1 MKSRKKRLSQ
11 IVVALLIVYTIGL
24 PIQNIVLAN
33 TNEQAINEAVV
44 TEEIEAGADEV
55 ETSSSEEAEKPTVES
70 VPEEEKTSEKAATS
84 AITEIAPSEQLMEA
98 IIDSEV
104 ESKGTNQPVEAE
116 KDMEKDVKAV
126 LPDKISVIFP
136 DAALAEVIRVR
147 LGKASVD
154 DVVTQAELDTISQ
167 IAVSGIGIADLTGFE
182 HLRYLRGTLLLQDNE
197 ITDISPLMNLPNARI
212 NAVVLFRNKISDL
225 SPLENAN
232 LPGVESFY
240 FDDNQISDLSPLG
253 NLGNAN
259 LYSSFKL
266 SFNGNSNI
274 SDLSPL
280 ANMSNLTALGVQNTK
295 VSDISPLKNLNLVE
309 LNIGATKVSD
319 LSPLA
324 NMLDMEKLTMY
335 GLGISDISPLENMT
349 KMTHLYMDGNP
360 SGDLSLVAN
369 MTDIE
374 QLEAAACEISDVSPL
389 ANLTKLEWL
398 VLTYNH
404 ISDISPLANLHNTS
418 AGGDFNIGYQ
428 TIELPAVKWSSSSF
442 DVTNMIKRQNGTL
455 VVPNNITGGGSYAA
469 PTITW
474 ANVANANQTLTYTG
488 DGSNISNGNIWYFS
502 ATVTIPVKRSGQY
515 DVHFDVD
522 GTVTTESVEVD
533 ELIPSPNDPQ
543 KTGYTFTG
551 WYDAQSG
558 GNQWDFTTN
567 TMPANEITL
576 YAQFS
581 KALIPMPNNAYINF
595 YEDSTLKYAIPYDGL
610 DQWDGINGVWTN
622 GLVTATPPANNPNK
636 TGHTFTGWE
645 DEQGDL
651 FDFSTTQLDLN
662 SQNEFNFYAAFEKKE
677 YTVTFVI
684 DGKKETQKVLFE
696 ELIEEPMSPE
706 KEGHTF
712 DGWHTSP
719 QTRATQW
726 DFNTMGMPANDLTLH
741 AKFTK
746 LSDSGSGS
754 GSGGSEKP
762 SKPVPPV
769 TPEQPG
775 DKDSTNDFKDE
786 TTASDT
792 GSMTVTSQE
801 NTETSSPEASQQS
814 KLAQLGEQN
823 SMILQGFG
831 LLMVISGIAFFWW
844 KRRKKVHS

>member
-55 ETSSSEEAEKPTVES
+55 ETSSSGEAEKPTVES

-136 DAALAEVIRVR
+136 DAALAEAVRDR

-154 DVVTQAELDTISQ
+154 DVVTQADLDTVTG
-167 IAVSGIGIADLTGFE
+167 IALNGKGIADLSGFE
-182 HLRYLRGTLLLQDNE
+182 YLRKIRNFLDLSSNE
-197 ITDISPLMNLPNARI
+197 ITDISPLMNLTEVPQI
-212 NAVVLFRNKISDL
+212 IMKRNKISDI

-232 LPGVESFY
+232 LPNAKDVY

-259 LYSSFKL
+259 LSSSLKL

-280 ANMSNLTALGVQNTK
+280 ANMSNLTDLGVQNTK
-295 VSDISPLKNLNLVE
+295 VSDISPLENLNLVE
-309 LNIGATKVSD
+309 LNIGGTKVSD

-324 NMLDMEKLTMY
+324 NMTDMKKLTMF
-335 GLGISDISPLENMT
+335 GLGISDLSPLENMT
-349 KMTHLYMDGNP
+349 KMTHLRMDGNP

-374 QLEAAACEISDVSPL
+374 QLEAGACEISDVSPL

-567 TMPANEITL
+567 TMPPNEITL

-581 KALIPMPNNAYINF
+581 KALIPTPTNAYINF
-595 YEDSTLKYAIPYDGL
+595 YEDSTLKYAIPYVGL

-684 DGKKETQKVLFE
+684 DGKRETKKVLFE
-696 ELIEEPMSPE
+696 ELIEEPTAPE

-746 LSDSGSGS
+746 LSDSG
-754 GSGGSEKP
+754 GSEKP

-769 TPEQPG
+769 TPEQPENKESSN
-775 DKDSTNDFKDE
+775 DSKDQ
-786 TTASDT
+786 TTTSNS
-792 GSMTVTSQE
+792 GSMMVTSQE

-814 KLAQLGEQN
+814 KLAKLGEQN
-823 SMILQGFG
+823 SMILQGVG

-844 KRRKKVHS
+844 

>member
-44 TEEIEAGADEV
+44 TEEIETGADEV

-70 VPEEEKTSEKAATS
+70 VLEEEKTSEKAATS

-104 ESKGTNQPVEAE
+104 ESEATNTQVEVE
-116 KDMEKDVKAV
+116 KSTKNGN
-126 LPDKISVIFP
+126 KIISSDTISNIFP
-136 DAALAEVIRVR
+136 DANLAETIRIE
-147 LGKASVD
+147 LGKGSVN
-154 DVVTQAELDTISQ
+154 DVVTQAELDTITQ
-167 IAVSGIGIADLTGFE
+167 VIASSKGIVDISGIENLTNLINLSLFDNKVSNIKPLKNLIKLETLNLNAGLVLYDL
-182 HLRYLRGTLLLQDNE
+182 
-197 ITDISPLMNLPNARI
+197 SPLSSLTNLTNLFLEANRISDIRPLANLTNLKTLNLNA
-212 NAVVLFRNKISDL
+212 NSISDL
-225 SPLENAN
+225 SPLEH
-232 LPGVESFY
+232 LV
-240 FDDNQISDLSPLG
+240 
-253 NLGNAN
+253 
-259 LYSSFKL
+259 
-266 SFNGNSNI
+266 
-274 SDLSPL
+274 
-280 ANMSNLTALGVQNTK
+280 NLTKL
-295 VSDISPLKNLNLVE
+295 DLYYNL
-309 LNIGATKVSD
+309 
-319 LSPLA
+319 
-324 NMLDMEKLTMY
+324 
-335 GLGISDISPLENMT
+335 
-349 KMTHLYMDGNP
+349 
-360 SGDLSLVAN
+360 
-369 MTDIE
+369 
-374 QLEAAACEISDVSPL
+374 ISDVSPL
-389 ANLTKLEWL
+389 SSLTNLTSLQLANNRINDLSSLGTLAKLNIF
-398 VLTYNH
+398 TAGSQH
-404 ISDISPLANLHNTS
+404 ISLL
-418 AGGDFNIGYQ
+418 
-428 TIELPAVKWSSSSF
+428 AVKWS
-442 DVTNMIKRQNGTL
+442 DPLNVTNSIKDLNGDL
-455 VVPNNITGGGSYAA
+455 IAPSSIDNQGSYTNS
-469 PTITW
+469 TITW
-474 ANVANANQTLTYTG
+474 TGLANSNQKVNYEWSQSITIGNASST
-488 DGSNISNGNIWYFS
+488 FS
-502 ATVTIPVKRSGQY
+502 GKVTVSVNRSGKYNVNY
-515 DVHFDVD
+515 DVE
-522 GTVTTESVEVD
+522 GMITTESVEVD
-533 ELIPSPNDPQ
+533 ELLAEPQEPNKP
-543 KTGYTFTG
+543 GYTFTG
-551 WYDAQSG
+551 WYDAKTG
-558 GNQWDFTTN
+558 GNKWDFTMD

-581 KALIPMPNNAYINF
+581 KTLIPTPTNAYINF
-595 YEDSTLKYAIPYDGL
+595 YEDSTLKYAIPYVGL

-636 TGHTFTGWE
+636 TGHTFTGWK

-684 DGKKETQKVLFE
+684 DGKRETKKVLFE

-801 NTETSSPEASQQS
+801 NTEMSSPEASQQS
-814 KLAQLGEQN
+814 KLAKLGEQN
-823 SMILQGFG
+823 SMTLQGFG

-844 KRRKKVHS
+844 KRKNAHL

>member
-1 MKSRKKRLSQ
+1 MKKRKKRLSQ

-44 TEEIEAGADEV
+44 TEEIETGADEV

-98 IIDSEV
+98 IIDNEV

-136 DAALAEVIRVR
+136 DAALAEAIRDR
-147 LGKASVD
+147 LGKSSVD
-154 DVVTQAELDTISQ
+154 DVVTQANLDTISQ
-167 IAVSGIGIADLTGFE
+167 IYASGLGIADLTGFE
-182 HLRYLRGTLLLQDNE
+182 HLRYLRHQVILTDNE
-197 ITDISPLMNLPNARI
+197 ITDISPLMDLPNATLNYIDLR
-212 NAVVLFRNKISDL
+212 RNKISDL

-232 LPGVESFY
+232 IPNIKSFS

-259 LYSSFKL
+259 LYSSL
-266 SFNGNSNI
+266 ELIFNGNSNI

-280 ANMSNLTALGVQNTK
+280 ANMSNLTSLGVQGTK
-295 VSDISPLKNLNLVE
+295 VSDLSPLGNLNLVG
-309 LNIGATKVSD
+309 LNIAQTKVSD

-324 NMLDMEKLTMY
+324 NMTDMKNLAMFS
-335 GLGISDISPLENMT
+335 LGISDISPLENMT
-349 KMTHLYMDGNP
+349 KMTHLRMDGNP
-360 SGDLSLVAN
+360 FGDLSLLEN
-369 MTDIE
+369 MTDMVE
-374 QLEAAACEISDVSPL
+374 LEAAACEISDVSPL

-398 VLTYNH
+398 ILNNNH
-404 ISDISPLANLHNTS
+404 ISDVSPLANLS
-418 AGGDFNIGYQ
+418 SIIPGDAQIWNQ
-428 TIELPAVKWSSSSF
+428 TIELPAVKWSSPL
-442 DVTNMIKRQNGTL
+442 DVTN
-455 VVPNNITGGGSYAA
+455 VITGSNGNLIAPDRIAEGGRYTA

-474 ANVANANQTLTYTG
+474 TNVANANQTLTYTWAG
-488 DGSNISNGNIWYFS
+488 PVIGNSVLWNFGG
-502 ATVTIPVKRSGQY
+502 TVTIPVKRSGQY

-567 TMPANEITL
+567 TMPSNEITL

-595 YEDSTLKYAIPYDGL
+595 YEDSTLKYAIPYSSL
-610 DQWDGINGVWTN
+610 SAWDGVNGIWTN
-622 GLVTATPPANNPNK
+622 GFVTATPPANNPSK

-645 DEQGDL
+645 DEQGDV

-662 SQNEFNFYAAFEKKE
+662 SQNEFNYYAAFEKNE

-684 DGKKETQKVLFE
+684 DGKMETKKVLFE
-696 ELIEEPMSPE
+696 ELIEEPTAPE

-726 DFNTMGMPANDLTLH
+726 DFSTMGMPANDLTLH

-754 GSGGSEKP
+754 ESGGSEKP

-775 DKDSTNDFKDE
+775 DKDSTNDSKDE

-814 KLAQLGEQN
+814 KLAKLGEQN

-831 LLMVISGIAFFWW
+831 LLMVISGIAFFLW
-844 KRRKKVHS
+844 RFRKAHL

>member
-1 MKSRKKRLSQ
+1 MKNRKKRLSQ

-182 HLRYLRGTLLLQDNE
+182 HLRWLGGTLLLQDNE

-212 NAVVLFRNKISDL
+212 KAVVLFRNKISDL

-232 LPGVESFY
+232 LPGVEAFY

-280 ANMSNLTALGVQNTK
+280 ANMSNLTDLGVQNTK

-309 LNIGATKVSD
+309 LNIGGTKVSD

-324 NMLDMEKLTMY
+324 NMTDMKVLTIN

-349 KMTHLYMDGNP
+349 KMTHLYMNENP
-360 SGDLSLVAN
+360 FGDLSLLEN
-369 MTDIE
+369 MTDMVE
-374 QLEAAACEISDVSPL
+374 LEAGRCEISDVSPL

-398 VLTYNH
+398 ELGYNH
-404 ISDISPLANLHNTS
+404 ISDVSPLANLS
-418 AGGDFNIGYQ
+418 SIVPGDAKIWNQ
-428 TIELPAVKWSSSSF
+428 TIELPAVKWSSPLN
-442 DVTNMIKRQNGTL
+442 VTN
-455 VVPNNITGGGSYAA
+455 VITGSNGNLIAPDRIAGGGRYTA

-474 ANVANANQTLTYTG
+474 TNVANANQTLTYTWAG
-488 DGSNISNGNIWYFS
+488 PVIGNSVLWNFGG
-502 ATVTIPVKRSGQY
+502 TVTIPVKRSGQY

-567 TMPANEITL
+567 TMPPNEITL

-595 YEDSTLKYAIPYDGL
+595 YEDSTLKYAIPYSSL
-610 DQWDGINGVWTN
+610 SAWDGVNGIWTN
-622 GLVTATPPANNPNK
+622 GFVTATPPANNPSK
-636 TGHTFTGWE
+636 TGHTFTGWK
-645 DEQGDL
+645 DEQGDV

-662 SQNEFNFYAAFEKKE
+662 SQNEFNFYAAFEKNE

-684 DGKKETQKVLFE
+684 DGKTETKKVLFE
-696 ELIEEPMSPE
+696 ELIEEPTAPE

-726 DFNTMGMPANDLTLH
+726 DFSTMGMPANDLTLH

-746 LSDSGSGS
+746 LSD
-754 GSGGSEKP
+754 SGGSEKP

-775 DKDSTNDFKDE
+775 DKDSTNDSKDE

-814 KLAQLGEQN
+814 KLAKLGEQN
-823 SMILQGFG
+823 SLILQGFG
-831 LLMVISGIAFFWW
+831 LLMVISGVAFFLW
-844 KRRKKVHS
+844 RFRKAHL

>member
-44 TEEIEAGADEV
+44 TEEIETGADEV

-70 VPEEEKTSEKAATS
+70 VLEEEKTSEKAATS

-136 DAALAEVIRVR
+136 DAALAEAVRDR

-154 DVVTQAELDTISQ
+154 DVVTQADLDTVTG
-167 IAVSGIGIADLTGFE
+167 IALYGKGIADLSGFE
-182 HLRYLRGTLLLQDNE
+182 YLRKIRIFLDLSDNE
-197 ITDISPLMNLPNARI
+197 ITDISPLMNLTEVPQI
-212 NAVVLFRNKISDL
+212 SMKRNKISDI

-232 LPGVESFY
+232 LPNAKDVY

-280 ANMSNLTALGVQNTK
+280 ANMSNLTDLGVQNTK

-309 LNIGATKVSD
+309 LNIGGTKVSD

-324 NMLDMEKLTMY
+324 NMPDMEKLTMY
-335 GLGISDISPLENMT
+335 GLGISDLSPLKNMT
-349 KMTHLYMDGNP
+349 KMTHLRMDGN
-360 SGDLSLVAN
+360 SLSDISPIAN
-369 MTDIE
+369 MTDMVE
-374 QLEAAACEISDVSPL
+374 LEANGCGISDVSPL
-389 ANLTKLEWL
+389 ANMTKLEWL
-398 VLTYNH
+398 LLDNNK
-404 ISDISPLANLHNTS
+404 ISDISPLANLHVPIM
-418 AGGDFNIGYQ
+418 DVRIGYQ
-428 TIELPAVKWSSSSF
+428 KITLPDVKWSSPLN
-442 DVTNMIKRQNGTL
+442 VTNMLKRTDGTL
-455 VVPNNITGGGSYAA
+455 ITPNSIAGGGSYTA

-474 ANVANANQTLTYTG
+474 TNIANANQTLTYTWNTQVVM
-488 DGSNISNGNIWYFS
+488 DGRNVAVFEG
-502 ATVTIPVKRSGQY
+502 TVTIPVKRSGQY

-567 TMPANEITL
+567 TMPPNEITL

-581 KALIPMPNNAYINF
+581 KALIPTPTNAYINF
-595 YEDSTLKYAIPYDGL
+595 YEDSTLKYAIPYVGL

-622 GLVTATPPANNPNK
+622 GLVTATPPANNPTK
-636 TGHTFTGWE
+636 TGHTFIGWE

-662 SQNEFNFYAAFEKKE
+662 SQNEFNFYAAFEKNE

-684 DGKKETQKVLFE
+684 DGKRETKKVLFE

-746 LSDSGSGS
+746 LSDSG
-754 GSGGSEKP
+754 GSEKP

-769 TPEQPG
+769 TPEQPENKESSN
-775 DKDSTNDFKDE
+775 DSKDQ
-786 TTASDT
+786 TTTSNS
-792 GSMTVTSQE
+792 GSMMVTSQE

-814 KLAQLGEQN
+814 KLAKLGEQN
-823 SMILQGFG
+823 SMILQGVG